1 METPTSIETVA
12 HPHLRRLLNDLN
24 TVTAETERL
33 RATLSEAQCI
43 WKPAPG
49 VWNVLECFQHL
60 IVTDEL
66 YYPRLRLAI
75 EKAKREGGSAPFRPS
90 LFGKTFIRYVS
101 PESQRKIKTFRTFEP
116 SPALTDLTVL
126 QQFVDHQDALTAL
139 IRQADGI
146 NLNRGK
152 FSSPASRLVRFS
164 VGEGLTVLVVHQ
176 QRHLQQAR
184 RLAERPDFPG

>member
-1 METPTSIETVA
+1 METPASIETVA
-12 HPHLRRLLNDLN
+12 HPHLRKLLDDLN
-24 TVTAETERL
+24 TVTTETERL
-33 RATLSEAQCI
+33 RATLSDAQCI
-43 WKPAPG
+43 WKPAPD

-66 YYPRLRLAI
+66 YYPRLRVAI

>member
-1 METPTSIETVA
+1 METPASIETVV
-12 HPHLRRLLNDLN
+12 HPHLRKLLNDLN

-49 VWNVLECFQHL
+49 IWNVLECFQHL

-75 EKAKREGGSAPFRPS
+75 EKAKRERGRAPFRPS
-90 LFGKTFIRYVS
+90 FFGKTFIRYVS

-116 SPALTDLTVL
+116 SPALTDVTVL
-126 QQFVDHQDALTAL
+126 QQFVDHQDTLTAL
-139 IRQADGI
+139 IQKADGI
-146 NLNRGK
+146 DLNRGK
-152 FSSPASRLVRFS
+152 FASPTSRLLRFS

-184 RLAERPDFPG
+184 RLAEHPDFPG

>member
-1 METPTSIETVA
+1 METQPSIETVA
-12 HPHLRRLLNDLN
+12 HPHLSKLLTDLN
-24 TVTAETERL
+24 NVTAETERL
-33 RATLSEAQCI
+33 RATLSDAQCI
-43 WKPAPG
+43 WKPEPG

-66 YYPRLRLAI
+66 YYPRLRVAI

-116 SPALTDLTVL
+116 LPALTDVAVL
-126 QQFVDHQDALTAL
+126 QQFVDHQDELTAL

-146 NLNRGK
+146 DLNRGK
-152 FSSPASRLVRFS
+152 FASPTSRLLRFS
-164 VGEGLTVLVVHQ
+164 VGEGLTVLVTHQ